1 MLSKPKFKPCFH
13 IEDVESVGVFLLS
26 ESEYFVL
33 NGHLYEQLAPLIDG
47 EHSVEEIINLLQ
59 GQASTAEIYYAL
71 MLMEKKGYIVENDN
85 PMPSDMPSEVAAFW
99 NFLNVDHTTA
109 TSRLQST
116 KVSVRSFGTVPTQ
129 PLIAILESLNIQ
141 VAEEGEIT
149 VVLTDDYLQ
158 VGLDRFNH
166 KALQSQGSWMLVKPV
181 GKMIWIGPIFD
192 PGKTGCWECLAQR
205 LRANRPVEDFLRK
218 HRQPNSISTA
228 FPTSRSLLPSTLDTG
243 LNLAATEIAKWIVQG
258 DHPSLKGTL
267 VTFDTISLETKNHT
281 LVKRPQCP
289 ACGDS
294 GYLGDRD
301 PLPVLLESRKKT
313 FTADGGHRCVSP
325 EKTFKQ
331 YEHHISPIIGA
342 IRGITKVS
350 KLNSDLTPNYVAG
363 HNFASMLDSL
373 YFLRKY
379 LRGRSAGKG
388 KTDAQAK
395 ASALGE
401 AIERYSGVF
410 QGDEIRRKG
419 SYKTMADVAIHPNA
433 CMLFSDRQ
441 YQTRQDWNQSCSSFF
456 QKVPEPF
463 DPEREIEWTPIW
475 SLTDKAFKYLPT
487 AYCYYGY
494 PKPSKPDCWA
504 DSNGTAA
511 GNTKEEAILQGF
523 MELVE
528 RDSVALWWY
537 NRLKRPA
544 VDLYS
549 FNQPYFI
556 ALKEYYQSLNREL
569 WVLDLTSDLSIP
581 AFAALSRRID
591 QAVEDIIFAFGAHFD
606 PKIGIMR
613 SLTEL
618 NQVLPAVVSIAPDG
632 STKYNYSDQLAIDW
646 WRMAT
651 LQNQPYLVPD
661 ENTTPKLYTDYPQ
674 LSSDDLRDDVQ
685 TCVDIAAKQ
694 GMETLVLDQT
704 RPDIGLN
711 VVKVIVPGLRHFW
724 KRWAP
729 GRLYDVPVQMG
740 QLPKSLNENQLNP
753 FPIFF

>member
-1 MLSKPKFKPCFH
+1 
-13 IEDVESVGVFLLS
+13 
-26 ESEYFVL
+26 
-33 NGHLYEQLAPLIDG
+33 
-47 EHSVEEIINLLQ
+47 
-59 GQASTAEIYYAL
+59 
-71 MLMEKKGYIVENDN
+71 
-85 PMPSDMPSEVAAFW
+85 
-99 NFLNVDHTTA
+99 
-109 TSRLQST
+109 
-116 KVSVRSFGTVPTQ
+116 
-129 PLIAILESLNIQ
+129 
-141 VAEEGEIT
+141 
-149 VVLTDDYLQ
+149 
-158 VGLDRFNH
+158 
-166 KALQSQGSWMLVKPV
+166 
-181 GKMIWIGPIFD
+181 
-192 PGKTGCWECLAQR
+192 
-205 LRANRPVEDFLRK
+205 
-218 HRQPNSISTA
+218 
-228 FPTSRSLLPSTLDTG
+228 
-243 LNLAATEIAKWIVQG
+243 G

-267 VTFDTISLETKNHT
+267 LTFDTISLETKNHT

-294 GYLGDRD
+294 HYLGNRD

-313 FTADGGHRCVSP
+313 FTADGGHRCVTP
-325 EKTFKQ
+325 EKTLKQ

-342 IRGITKVS
+342 VRGISKVS
-350 KLNSDLTPNYVAG
+350 KLKSDLTPTYVAG

-373 YFLRKY
+373 YFLRKH

-388 KTDAQAK
+388 QTDAQAK

-419 SYKTMADVAIHPNA
+419 SYNSMADVAIHPNA

-441 YQTRQDWNQSCSSFF
+441 YQSRQDWNQSCPSFF

-463 DPEREIEWTPIW
+463 DEQREIEWTPIW
-475 SLTDKAFKYLPT
+475 SLTDKTFKYLPT

-544 VDLYS
+544 VDLES
-549 FNQPYFI
+549 FNQPYFT
-556 ALKEYYQSLNREL
+556 ALKEYYHSLNREL
-569 WVLDLTSDLSIP
+569 WVLDLTSDLGIP

-591 QAVEDIIFAFGAHFD
+591 QPVEDIIFAFGAHFD

-618 NQVLPAVVSIAPDG
+618 NQMLPAVISIAPDG
-632 STKYNYSDQLAIDW
+632 STNYNYSDELATEW
-646 WRMAT
+646 WGMAT
-651 LQNQPYLVPD
+651 RENQPYLVPD
-661 ENTTPKLYTDYPQ
+661 ENTTPKRYTDYHQ